1 MAGLPASAAGE
12 DIMEFDEVS
21 KKAAAAIGEA
31 EKVAPIGMFCQLLH
45 QLNAALTRPKQW
57 PMVAR
62 EAALTATEIG
72 TLNFVNWLR
81 NIQRCQE
88 PIRKAFRLSSEFVA
102 THHIVVEDPRFL
114 VYKLLYELQGISTH
128 SSPFTALTGLE
139 RIAQLSVRISFELA
153 RAEVANQKAQL
164 SDRKL

>member
-1 MAGLPASAAGE
+1 
-12 DIMEFDEVS
+12 MEFDEVS

-62 EAALTATEIG
+62 EAAFTASEIG

-102 THHIVVEDPRFL
+102 THHIVVEDHRFL
-114 VYKLLYELQGISTH
+114 VYKLLYELQGISTTLRH
-128 SSPFTALTGLE
+128 SPLSRASNAL
-139 RIAQLSVRISFELA
+139 LSCLYGSASSWQEQRLQTRRRNYLIESYEPSSIFSSI
-153 RAEVANQKAQL
+153 RG
-164 SDRKL
+164 

>member
-62 EAALTATEIG
+62 EAA
-72 TLNFVNWLR
+72 
-81 NIQRCQE
+81 
-88 PIRKAFRLSSEFVA
+88 
-102 THHIVVEDPRFL
+102 
-114 VYKLLYELQGISTH
+114 
-128 SSPFTALTGLE
+128 FTALE

>member
-1 MAGLPASAAGE
+1 MADGGAGSGVYGYR
-12 DIMEFDEVS
+12 DRYLEFR
-21 KKAAAAIGEA
+21 
-31 EKVAPIGMFCQLLH
+31 QL
-45 QLNAALTRPKQW
+45 
-57 PMVAR
+57 
-62 EAALTATEIG
+62 
-72 TLNFVNWLR
+72 LR

-102 THHIVVEDPRFL
+102 THHIVVEDHRFL